1 MADSPITYERCIEA
15 AGIALA
21 SGDHANAERA
31 LRAAIQSIEGLEDSH
46 LELATA
52 LIKLGTL
59 KLELNSHK
67 EAEDFFRRALEICEQ
82 ALGSDHLGLVPALK
96 GLGTTRVLL
105 GTPHD
110 AEPLLTRALAIS
122 ERHLGEDHP
131 DLVILLNDLTRLYLK
146 QSAHAFAEPLLL
158 RLLEMKRSK
167 GEDHPEVATVL
178 ASLAAVRQGL
188 GRHEAAEQL
197 WRRVLSIRERTLAPN
212 HFSLATTL
220 EQLAQTCVAR
230 GKAGEALHLFQ
241 RALTIRE
248 ATLGRDHASLRSSRE
263 RIADLELQA
272 SDEFF
277 EPDGV
282 PAPTPS
288 LERPTPR
295 LMSDEELGLSIPA
308 TARERNLVAPLK
320 SAPLAME
327 RPSSPSRSLDR
338 FVEESSH
345 VAMAPARA
353 VQSDPAA
360 YLKALHDIGEELE
373 ETDDRQPEGSRAV
386 ALASAVGAFLQRRR
400 TAAIVGVSVI
410 TLPLAAWAVAGAA
423 RGGQPKWVTNTQAA
437 EALPRNES
445 VELAGAALSD
455 PSKTSATDP
464 SKDSVTKAAATSRA
478 ADRTFANKTDTKE
491 ESEIKV
497 PAIPSLVVRMDSMRP
512 IGGTVPIGS
521 ETALRHLASSGDFGS
536 GAATSATGAPV
547 RARMIGALPT
557 PKYPAQQLRGRTG
570 GEVRVRFDVD
580 TMGRPVMS
588 TFAVVG
594 SPLPQ
599 LANAVR
605 QVVPGIRFEPA
616 RSPWPESRK
625 LVETV
630 ELAFQFAILAGK

>member
-1 MADSPITYERCIEA
+1 MADSTLTYERCIESA
-15 AGIALA
+15 AIALA

-31 LRAAIQSIEGLEDSH
+31 LHAAIQAVEGVADSR

-59 KLELNSHK
+59 KVETTQHL
-67 EAEDFFRRALEICEQ
+67 EAEEYFRRALEISEH
-82 ALGSDHLGLVPALK
+82 ALGPENLGLVPALK
-96 GLGTTRVLL
+96 GLGTTRVLQ
-105 GTPHD
+105 GRPQD
-110 AEPLLTRALAIS
+110 AEPLLTRALSIS

-146 QSAHAFAEPLLL
+146 QGAHEFAEPLLL

-178 ASLAAVRQGL
+178 ASLAAVRQAL

-230 GKAGEALHLFQ
+230 GKAAEALHLFQ

-272 SDEFF
+272 SEDSF
-277 EPDGV
+277 EPGI
-282 PAPTPS
+282 AAS
-288 LERPTPR
+288 AEHARP
-295 LMSDEELGLSIPA
+295 MSDEELGLTLPA
-308 TARERNLVAPLK
+308 SPRPRVSQPPREAPPAALK
-320 SAPLAME
+320 
-327 RPSSPSRSLDR
+327 RPTPPRSLER
-338 FVEESSH
+338 VTPQPVQRE
-345 VAMAPARA
+345 VALTPAP
-353 VQSDPAA
+353 VQPEA
-360 YLKALHDIGEELE
+360 YLDALKDIGQELE
-373 ETDDRQPEGSRAV
+373 AEDQRAQSGAV
-386 ALASAVGAFLQRRR
+386 ALFSMPSFLQKRRA
-400 TAAIVGVSVI
+400 AAIVGVSVI
-410 TLPLAAWAVAGAA
+410 TVPLAAWAVIGAVTA
-423 RGGQPKWVTNTQAA
+423 GQPKFVTNPAAA
-437 EALPRNES
+437 ETPKKESVVLAGTPSDLARPAVDPLRDSTSRSGTRTGDKNTAPKAAEVKAEPEPIRVPTAPNVFVRLDSTRVGGAPVSLGNES
-445 VELAGAALSD
+445 AMRHLSSAVDLRGAAGVS
-455 PSKTSATDP
+455 
-464 SKDSVTKAAATSRA
+464 
-478 ADRTFANKTDTKE
+478 
-491 ESEIKV
+491 
-497 PAIPSLVVRMDSMRP
+497 
-512 IGGTVPIGS
+512 
-521 ETALRHLASSGDFGS
+521 GS
-536 GAATSATGAPV
+536 GAPQ

-580 TMGRPVMS
+580 TLGRPVMS

-599 LANAVR
+599 LVASVR
-605 QVVPGIRFEPA
+605 EVIPTIRFEPA

-625 LVETV
+625 MVETV
-630 ELAFQFAILAGK
+630 ELAFQFAPPSSR